1 MGAWLANFFANPALL
16 AGASAGS
23 IPIIIHL
30 LNRQRFRRIWWGA
43 MHWLWAAQKK
53 ASRRLRIEQLILLL
67 IRVLILV
74 LLAFALA
81 RPALHEG
88 MGMLSGRPHAYRVI
102 VIDNSYSMGYSVGGK
117 PLFDKAKEM
126 AVKLVEQ
133 LQPGDEVD
141 VLLANDRIEELT
153 PTAALKH
160 SDVIRDIQAARLS
173 DGTTHLPRAIAGAC
187 RLIQDRK
194 SKHPRKEIVL
204 ITDRTRR
211 SWMEASDTPKKL
223 DSTEQEAVE
232 QVFGDDKGKP
242 RLWVVRL
249 AGEPHPQNAVAVR
262 LDIDEKVV
270 TAGVETQIVAEV
282 QNKGLDPL
290 PGLPVTLFV
299 DGDRIGRE
307 EIAKLEPAAREPV
320 VFRHTFPVAGSHA
333 LSVEVGLD
341 NLPADNTRFLAVDV
355 EEQVKVLLVDGMQKA
370 EKMESE
376 MDFLRQAL
384 LPSRAEEV
392 HAGHMPLFP
401 EVIGDGEF
409 PNKEL
414 DDYSLI
420 VLANVALIPK
430 EKIDVLEQWVKRG
443 GSLWIWMG
451 DRIDPRTYNTEMG
464 SLLPAVVGEAVGLG
478 NQEEAVRTNTQERVS
493 DKVVDHPAIRSLAN
507 FKKEE
512 SSLARM
518 EVYRRFKLEAKPAEG
533 AQAVRTMLAL
543 ENGDPVALD
552 WNLGE
557 GRVVLMGTSADR
569 DWCNWPTLI
578 QYMPLVNFIALD
590 LIKPGHEAR
599 NRAVGEPF
607 VYRIPRQTLG
617 AMRRAGLSLRDPA
630 KEPVQVDVQTE
641 TFSAVSK
648 PCTRAGI
655 YTLDLPGETPVSVHF
670 AANRHNE
677 ESELDTIDD
686 EELRAFLPASAG
698 AKPERGL
705 LLSAHPLRG
714 DVEFMDENL
723 DEVVASI
730 KKHTSGREIWRWF
743 VMAVVLLLVAES
755 FLAKRFGDFN
765 R

>member
-249 AGEPHPQNAVAVR
+249 AGHPKKSLQICSISSFAVSSEG
-262 LDIDEKVV
+262 I
-270 TAGVETQIVAEV
+270 
-282 QNKGLDPL
+282 
-290 PGLPVTLFV
+290 
-299 DGDRIGRE
+299 RE
-307 EIAKLEPAAREPV
+307 E
-320 VFRHTFPVAGSHA
+320 
-333 LSVEVGLD
+333 
-341 NLPADNTRFLAVDV
+341 N
-355 EEQVKVLLVDGMQKA
+355 
-370 EKMESE
+370 
-376 MDFLRQAL
+376 
-384 LPSRAEEV
+384 
-392 HAGHMPLFP
+392 
-401 EVIGDGEF
+401 
-409 PNKEL
+409 
-414 DDYSLI
+414 
-420 VLANVALIPK
+420 
-430 EKIDVLEQWVKRG
+430 
-443 GSLWIWMG
+443 
-451 DRIDPRTYNTEMG
+451 
-464 SLLPAVVGEAVGLG
+464 
-478 NQEEAVRTNTQERVS
+478 
-493 DKVVDHPAIRSLAN
+493 
-507 FKKEE
+507 
-512 SSLARM
+512 
-518 EVYRRFKLEAKPAEG
+518 
-533 AQAVRTMLAL
+533 
-543 ENGDPVALD
+543 
-552 WNLGE
+552 
-557 GRVVLMGTSADR
+557 
-569 DWCNWPTLI
+569 
-578 QYMPLVNFIALD
+578 
-590 LIKPGHEAR
+590 
-599 NRAVGEPF
+599 
-607 VYRIPRQTLG
+607 
-617 AMRRAGLSLRDPA
+617 
-630 KEPVQVDVQTE
+630 
-641 TFSAVSK
+641 
-648 PCTRAGI
+648 
-655 YTLDLPGETPVSVHF
+655 
-670 AANRHNE
+670 
-677 ESELDTIDD
+677 
-686 EELRAFLPASAG
+686 
-698 AKPERGL
+698 
-705 LLSAHPLRG
+705 
-714 DVEFMDENL
+714 
-723 DEVVASI
+723 
-730 KKHTSGREIWRWF
+730 SG
-743 VMAVVLLLVAES
+743 
-755 FLAKRFGDFN
+755 
-765 R
+765 